1 MILEP
6 MADSDTEEDKAVV
19 GIVKFN
25 PKQRATISKGKGKQ
39 HALSCKGK
47 QHNQGKHGQQSDR
60 EPCLQIIVDSPADNT
75 FLKSNLAM
83 TVTMT
88 SPFPTLI
95 PTLLMTSMS
104 RVRI

>member
-6 MADSDTEEDKAVV
+6 TADSDTKEDKAVV

-25 PKQRATISKGKGKQ
+25 PKQCATIGKGKGKQ
-39 HALSCKGK
+39 R
-47 QHNQGKHGQQSDR
+47 NQGKCGQSDR
-60 EPCLQIIVDSPADNT
+60 EPRLQIIVDSPADDA

-83 TVTMT
+83 TMT
-88 SPFPTLI
+88 TTGPFPTLI
-95 PTLLMTSMS
+95 PTLLMTSML

>member
-6 MADSDTEEDKAVV
+6 MADSDTKEDKVVV

-25 PKQRATISKGKGKQ
+25 PKQRATIGKGKGKQ
-39 HALSCKGK
+39 CAPSCKGK
-47 QHNQGKHGQQSDR
+47 QRNQGKRGQSDR
-60 EPCLQIIVDSPADNT
+60 EPRLQIIVDSPADDA

-88 SPFPTLI
+88 GPFLTLI